1 MTNDRIGHYEQLIKT
16 INVSIH
22 LKLSKYK
29 KDNKQPWKQITNQDI
44 KEIITAMT
52 TSLIKIIIIII
63 K

>member
-1 MTNDRIGHYEQLIKT
+1 MNLWLR

-22 LKLSKYK
+22 FKLSEYK
-29 KDNKQPWKQITNQDI
+29 KNNKQPCKQITNQDI

-52 TSLIKIIIIII
+52 TSLIKIVIIII